1 MRKIMKIAVV
11 VFLCTML
18 CGCLKTPPLT
28 DEEMDIV
35 AEYAAELLLKYDKNY
50 TSSLLS
56 KEDLGE
62 EAWGEVSEPSG
73 TPTPVPEKPTGIPE
87 NSDDATPVPT
97 QPAEEPGVT
106 PLPGNAE
113 ETTAQLTKVTATEG
127 IRVSCDSYEV
137 RSEVVRNEYFF
148 LEAKNGKEY
157 LILNFRLENTTD
169 QPLVFNA
176 SEQKL
181 ECSLDINTGT
191 IYKLSISMLE
201 NDLQYMP
208 IEVPAGKT
216 VDAVLVFEITSREK
230 EPIETASFVM
240 MNKNDDA
247 VFVKLQ

>member
-11 VFLCTML
+11 VFLCTMM
-18 CGCLKTPPLT
+18 CGCLETPPLT

-56 KEDLGE
+56 KEDME
-62 EAWGEVSEPSG
+62 EDVWGEALETPAA
-73 TPTPVPEKPTGIPE
+73 PTPVPENPTDVPG
-87 NSDDATPVPT
+87 NADGLTPAPT
-97 QPAEEPGVT
+97 EPIEEPGVT
-106 PLPGNAE
+106 PLPGDAE

-127 IRVSCDSYEV
+127 IKVSCDSFEV

-169 QPLVFNA
+169 RPLVFNA

-191 IYKLSISMLE
+191 VYKLSISMLE

-208 IEVPAGKT
+208 IEVPAGET